1 MAITKVIYQD
11 SCEELVRAAAANG
24 EMMCSLIETEV
35 GVKSAASAMV
45 SRELLEKFRPTDDK
59 TACVHLIAM
68 GNSDQ
73 YGFNRNGDY
82 FAGDVLEKKAHT
94 FVTHGKVYREHR
106 HYEDQSR
113 GRYEPIGQVKHACYD
128 PKGMQRVEL
137 IVHLDKDAAAEE
149 YEMVKKGEALNWS
162 MSCRVPNDRCSCCGN
177 QAKTVSAYCDHLK
190 NRMGQYIDGMS
201 KYAFAYNDDPTF
213 FDISRVGTPADRI
226 ARHLEYLLPL
236 KKAASFTKVASAQNV
251 CIPSAYAAMAD
262 GINLE
267 VLELE
272 EQNMLTKLAAAE
284 AFANDPETAS
294 RAYTDGRAYSMLTS
308 YPIALTEKMAA
319 AELEACRA
327 VEPGTLFRELTKR
340 ACILSFPAF
349 CQYLFGREDAP
360 TMPLVKQ
367 AAMFLPGIF
376 GDMAQRMMIIRPHTS
391 LFAPSSEFM
400 AEQDSKKDD
409 LVQNVMDAMEDK
421 FSVKEEP
428 MKQRVTTVIIR
439 VSSPRVVCRMVKAA
453 SAAPAELQKAA
464 QLAEVYGQY
473 QIRALCDMKNLFG
486 EQVENLCDVVVGSN
500 SGIMFDNF

>member
-1 MAITKVIYQD
+1 
-11 SCEELVRAAAANG
+11 
-24 EMMCSLIETEV
+24 
-35 GVKSAASAMV
+35 
-45 SRELLEKFRPTDDK
+45 
-59 TACVHLIAM
+59 
-68 GNSDQ
+68 
-73 YGFNRNGDY
+73 
-82 FAGDVLEKKAHT
+82 
-94 FVTHGKVYREHR
+94 
-106 HYEDQSR
+106 
-113 GRYEPIGQVKHACYD
+113 
-128 PKGMQRVEL
+128 
-137 IVHLDKDAAAEE
+137 
-149 YEMVKKGEALNWS
+149 
-162 MSCRVPNDRCSCCGN
+162 
-177 QAKTVSAYCDHLK
+177 
-190 NRMGQYIDGMS
+190 
-201 KYAFAYNDDPTF
+201 
-213 FDISRVGTPADRI
+213 
-226 ARHLEYLLPL
+226 
-236 KKAASFTKVASAQNV
+236 
-251 CIPSAYAAMAD
+251 
-262 GINLE
+262 
-267 VLELE
+267 
-272 EQNMLTKLAAAE
+272 MLTKLAAAE

-327 VEPGTLFRELTKR
+327 VEPGTLVRERTKR

-473 QIRALCDMKNLFG
+473 QVRALCDMKNLFG